1 MSRGP
6 TSSRLAS
13 PCSLRVLAESLPS
26 PPSPP
31 PPSPTSP
38 VVWFSFKGD
47 VSFFGVRLLLFTFFT
62 HFSQLILSC
71 PGISTQSP
79 RHTLSLIPHLLATTL
94 SPKMKTFA
102 AVSAFVAL
110 AVSAQAATVQSP
122 PQLIQCQVSTAAIVN
137 VTIMHPVESD

>member
-1 MSRGP
+1 MSRGL

-13 PCSLRVLAESLPS
+13 PCSRVLAESLPS

-38 VVWFSFKGD
+38 VVWFPSKAMFL
-47 VSFFGVRLLLFTFFT
+47 SSVRLLLFTFFT

-71 PGISTQSP
+71 PGISTQSA
-79 RHTLSLIPHLLATTL
+79 RHTLSLISHLLATSL
-94 SPKMKTFA
+94 LPKMKTFA

-122 PQLIQCQVSTAAIVN
+122 PQLIQCQVSTDAIEN
-137 VTIMHPVESD
+137 VTIMHRVESR